1 MDLDSIINPDD
12 AGGIRTANTIDSR
25 AMDAPPVSQMRRSTR
40 PRPEQSTGTA
50 RHKQRTSPA
59 KQQRKRPNDE
69 HRVRGGAKY
78 NNALHCVRL
87 HNVSPAR
94 MDATS
99 SRHRRNR
106 KPPSSAGDRP
116 LSAEETT
123 RPPTSNAPEPS
134 SSPAKD
140 LLRRAQHSAATDVDS
155 LGRRPFIM
163 DLILGGRPVVSQY
176 SEDVIME
183 AIELSRAALR
193 PSAGPFSSADER
205 SAMPREER
213 PEEAGE
219 FSTAAS
225 GKSPQLA
232 NAGYQVSA
240 ERTTAIWPR
249 DKPPCLPEMSQ
260 PNRISSPSVRL
271 DQLLLARNGNLV
283 LLPLAVRCS
292 ALVCHA
298 SYT

>member
-1 MDLDSIINPDD
+1 MDLDSIMNPGDT
-12 AGGIRTANTIDSR
+12 GGIRTANTIESSF
-25 AMDAPPVSQMRRSTR
+25 MNAPPVSQMRRSTR
-40 PRPEQSTGTA
+40 PRPEQSPGTG
-50 RHKQRTSPA
+50 RHQQRTSPA

-78 NNALHCVRL
+78 NNTP

-99 SRHRRNR
+99 TRHRRYR

-116 LSAEETT
+116 PSAQETT
-123 RPPTSNAPEPS
+123 HQTQSAPKPS

-140 LLRRAQHSAATDVDS
+140 LLRRAQQSAATDVDS

-193 PSAGPFSSADER
+193 PAAGSFSSADER
-205 SAMPREER
+205 SVAMLREER
-213 PEEAGE
+213 PEAGE

-225 GKSPQLA
+225 GKLPQLA

-249 DKPPCLPEMSQ
+249 DEPPPCLPEMSQ
-260 PNRISSPSVRL
+260 PNRISSPSIRL
-271 DQLLLARNGNLV
+271 GTPQ
-283 LLPLAVRCS
+283 
-292 ALVCHA
+292 HM
-298 SYT
+298 